1 MPPRPARKIIPTA
14 KLAADNAGELEL
26 TTHRRAVASA
36 SAAALAVPLPNSSS
50 PLPASSP
57 PLPASSPPLPASS
70 PPLPASSPP
79 PHTDTDDASDLV
91 PVRGSLKQPSQVLQ
105 NSLSLDSVIVLS
117 PTTSDNAPEAVP
129 TAKKTKTS
137 PPSEQAPSHVLA
149 DSSIIEIDDIDDPR
163 DERLNKNDPT
173 ADIKYFFSLIPR
185 IPGQN
190 KRRMK
195 CNVCT

>member
-50 PLPASSP
+50 PLPV
-57 PLPASSPPLPASS
+57 SSPPLPASS

-91 PVRGSLKQPSQVLQ
+91 PVRGSLKRPSQVLQ

-173 ADIKYFFSLIPR
+173 ADIKYFFSLVPR

-195 CNVCT
+195 CKVCA

>member
-57 PLPASSPPLPASS
+57 PLPASSPP
-70 PPLPASSPP
+70 

-91 PVRGSLKQPSQVLQ
+91 PVRGSLKRPSQVLQ

-173 ADIKYFFSLIPR
+173 ADIKYFFSLVPR

-195 CNVCT
+195 CNVCA

>member
-1 MPPRPARKIIPTA
+1 MPPCPARKIIPTA

-70 PPLPASSPP
+70 PP

-91 PVRGSLKQPSQVLQ
+91 PVRGLLKQPSQVLQ

-173 ADIKYFFSLIPR
+173 ADIKYFFSLVPR

-195 CNVCT
+195 CNVCA

>member
-70 PPLPASSPP
+70 PP

-91 PVRGSLKQPSQVLQ
+91 PVRGSLKRPSQVLQ

-173 ADIKYFFSLIPR
+173 ADIKYFFSLVPR

-195 CNVCT
+195 CNVCA